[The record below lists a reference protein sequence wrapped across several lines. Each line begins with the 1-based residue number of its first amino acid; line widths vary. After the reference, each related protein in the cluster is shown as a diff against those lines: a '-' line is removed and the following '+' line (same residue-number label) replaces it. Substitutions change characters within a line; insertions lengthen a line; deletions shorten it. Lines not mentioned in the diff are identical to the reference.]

1 MSANKN
7 IDEMLDNLDILLDMK
22 KEDTAIN
29 TEEVTKQYHEK
40 KLREQKGNS
49 YQIVGLLFLCISL
62 YFTSSALINQI
73 NSVTFGILA
82 ILSYWL
88 NHKAKKEIAE
98 QDLAVSFND
107 FRAQRKK
114 IALALLKQFE
124 GMRIVFS
131 IALTITFGAYL
142 YDYIKEPHFLK
153 LIVYTISLFGG
164 SFLAINSLQS
174 GIKEYRELT
183 KAQD

>member
-1 MSANKN
+1 MTNNKS
-7 IDEMLDNLDILLDMK
+7 IDQLLDNLDSLL
-22 KEDTAIN
+22 EIQAANPTIN
-29 TEEVTKQYHEK
+29 VENIAKQYQEK

-49 YQIVGLLFLCISL
+49 HQMIGLVILCVSLFFASQ
-62 YFTSSALINQI
+62 TTVNRVNA
-73 NSVTFGILA
+73 VTFGILA

-107 FRAQRKK
+107 FRAQRKI

-124 GMRIVFS
+124 GMRIIFS
-131 IALTITFGAYL
+131 IALTIAFGAYL

-153 LIVYTISLFGG
+153 LIVYPISIFGG
-164 SFLAINSLQS
+164 SFLAIHSIQS
-174 GIKEYRELT
+174 GIKEYRELA
-183 KAQD
+183 KALD

>member
-1 MSANKN
+1 MTNNKN
-7 IDEMLDNLDILLDMK
+7 IDHMLSNLDSLL
-22 KEDTAIN
+22 EIQEVSSIIN
-29 TEEVTKQYHEK
+29 VEEIAKQYQEK

-49 YQIVGLLFLCISL
+49 LQLIGLMFLCVSL
-62 YFTSSALINQI
+62 FFSSEVIVNRV

-107 FRAQRKK
+107 FRTHRKR
-114 IALALLKQFE
+114 IALALLKQFK

-131 IALTITFGAYL
+131 IALTIAFGAYL
-142 YDYIKEPHFLK
+142 YDYIKEPHVLK
-153 LIVYTISLFGG
+153 LIVYPI
-164 SFLAINSLQS
+164 SFLGGGFLASHSIQS
-174 GIKEYRELT
+174 GIKEYRELA